1 MVERYGWAK
10 LSARA
15 PIRDSGKTASEAS
28 IHPGMLPNGKNGIV
42 LVVRQNDKESV
53 DKMMVTIEK
62 QVQFKN
68 PAFSRAA

>member
-28 IHPGMLPNGKNGIV
+28 IHPGILPNGKNGIV
-42 LVVRQNDKESV
+42 LVVRQNGKEIV
-53 DKMMVTIEK
+53 DKMMVTIEEK
-62 QVQFKN
+62 AVQ
-68 PAFSRAA
+68 